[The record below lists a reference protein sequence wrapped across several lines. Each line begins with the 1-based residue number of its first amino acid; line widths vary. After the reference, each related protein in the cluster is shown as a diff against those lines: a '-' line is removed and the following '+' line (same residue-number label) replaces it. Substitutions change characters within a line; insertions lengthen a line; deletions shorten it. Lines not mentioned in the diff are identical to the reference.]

1 MADLTHKQIAL
12 TLRSLVPGAEFAL
25 TGENYNDVFWIGPG
39 PKPTIEEIEAHFPI
53 AEADKIV
60 AKNTERTRINS
71 YKNEPDYIDVINKL
85 KTASASQV
93 NTWVDNNVT
102 NLNEARAVLKTILKV
117 LATILNK

>member
-1 MADLTHKQIAL
+1 MNLTHKQIVK
-12 TLRSLVPGAEFAL
+12 TIRSLVPNAEFSL
-25 TGENYNDVFWIGPG
+25 TGNDYNNVIWIGPG
-39 PKPTIEEIEAHFPI
+39 SKPTIEEIEAQWPI
-53 AEADKIV
+53 VEEDEIV